1 MSEVS
6 TKNTKRTIAS
16 AALLVIA
23 SLFVAFGVAEIS
35 FPESFLTFTDQD
47 WLLDIWP
54 KAYRYNIHLGVAA
67 CVICGLLIIP
77 AYKIQKD
84 FAVRALEMLCRI
96 GIGGMFIFASIFK
109 IQDPHQFAT
118 LVAQYQFFSALHV
131 DFVNNFFALVYPQF
145 ELWFGLAMIFTPFVK
160 ESAFAIFWM
169 FVSFIIALAWA
180 LWNDLGITCGC
191 FELEGAQDKAEAWTS
206 LIRDLILIWPTLW
219 LAFRKN
225 KSIIGIWKKDKEV
238 K

>member
-1 MSEVS
+1 MK
-6 TKNTKRTIAS
+6 KNTIISAVLLAFAS
-16 AALLVIA
+16 ILVAI
-23 SLFVAFGVAEIS
+23 GVAEIS

-47 WLLDIWP
+47 WLIDLWP
-54 KAYRYNIHLGVAA
+54 KAYRYNIHVGLAA
-67 CVICGLLIIP
+67 IVIATGLCVP
-77 AYKIQKD
+77 AYKLQKD
-84 FAVRALEMLCRI
+84 FAIRALETLFRV

-131 DFVNNFFALVYPQF
+131 DFANNFFALVYPQF

-191 FELEGAQDKAEAWTS
+191 FELEDGDAHDKAEAWTS
-206 LIRDLILIWPTLW
+206 LIRDLVLIWPTLW
-219 LAFRKN
+219 LIFRKN
-225 KSIIGIWKKDKEV
+225 RSLIKVWTEKK
-238 K
+238 

>member
-1 MSEVS
+1 M
-6 TKNTKRTIAS
+6 KTI
-16 AALLVIA
+16 LT
-23 SLFVAFGVAEIS
+23 
-35 FPESFLTFTDQD
+35 SFLMSLMLVALPSGVPAQDTLSRSGDSTVTQKDTMKLRFLEVIGKGDVLPFNLVYQRARLNTNDKGDITDTV
-47 WLLDIWP
+47 LMLS
-54 KAYRYNIHLGVAA
+54 
-67 CVICGLLIIP
+67 
-77 AYKIQKD
+77 IQKD
-84 FAVRALEMLCRI
+84 FAIRALETLCRI

-145 ELWFGLAMIFTPFVK
+145 ELWFGLAMIVSPFVK

-206 LIRDLILIWPTLW
+206 LIRDIILIWPTFW
-219 LAFRKN
+219 LATRKN
-225 KSIIGIWKKDKEV
+225 KSLIGIWRR
-238 K
+238 